1 MDRLLKRNGRI
12 SEDIIR
18 AVPGMPAPSTITKL
32 VGSYKQLYKELGYEQ
47 QTTDYLKSTQIER
60 SMRLRRWS
68 LGEID

>member
-1 MDRLLKRNGRI
+1 
-12 SEDIIR
+12 
-18 AVPGMPAPSTITKL
+18 MPAPSTITKL